1 MKKYITG
8 FLLTGLI
15 MTSCSKELDVTPPN
29 SITQEQID
37 ELLKNNDEATSQL
50 VFGGLVGGLPARFHA
65 PVPNGESVGRY
76 NNSQGVDC
84 MRSLEGNDVVFG
96 DREPRSWGADEYMMR
111 DLYSESSS
119 KSVAYWELAWD
130 NINAANKLLTY
141 LTPNV
146 VGDSP
151 TLKQYKAIALTVRA
165 YYYNYLMENFQDA
178 YMNGGSDKLGVMWY
192 DIWNPLQPNKPRE
205 TSVQTYANIKADIA
219 EAVALFGE
227 TVGYTANTEDV
238 DLGVAAFT
246 QARVA
251 LCMGDWQTVVSACNI
266 ILAEN
271 SQLMTEDQYVQ
282 KPAADTL
289 IYRADSSGFLNNARN
304 PEVLLGWGVSNSLK
318 TNVAWR
324 NIFTNSYGGSEQ
336 CFWRID
342 DRLYDQIDN
351 NDYRKDNFL
360 AEPFG
365 EYLYPPEANG
375 TTAYI
380 PAYSNIKF
388 AAMVGIGGG
397 EDKTTNGNVCDY
409 YMRVSEV
416 LLMKAE
422 AQAQAGN
429 ESAAKETMNIL
440 LAARTKAG
448 VPPLTCDNYL
458 GAGRMTLLQM
468 IQLQT
473 RIEMWGERG
482 LEFYNNKRWNIP
494 VDRTSSKIHPAKI
507 TYPVNLMTLQIPKN
521 ELDYN
526 PLCVPN

>member
-1 MKKYITG
+1 MKKYLTAY
-8 FLLTGLI
+8 LLMGL
-15 MTSCSKELDVTPPN
+15 MMMSCGDQLEVTPPN

-37 ELLKNNDEATSQL
+37 ELLKNGTEATRQL
-50 VFGGLVGGLPARFHA
+50 VFSGLVGGLPARFRA
-65 PVPNGESVGRY
+65 AVPNGESVGRY
-76 NNSQGVDC
+76 NNTQGLDC
-84 MRSLEGNDVVFG
+84 MRNLEGNDVAFG

-111 DLYSESSS
+111 DLYSESSA
-119 KSVAYWELAWD
+119 KSGAYWDFAWE
-130 NINAANKLLTY
+130 NINTANKLLMY
-141 LTPNV
+141 LTPEV
-146 VGDSP
+146 VGESAI
-151 TLKQYKAIALTVRA
+151 LKQYKAVGLTVRA

-178 YMNGGSDKLGVMWY
+178 YMNGGSGKLGIMWY
-192 DIWNPLQPNKPRE
+192 DVWNPLQPNKPRE
-205 TSVQTYANIKADIA
+205 TAVQTYANIKADIA
-219 EAVALFGE
+219 EAVALFNA
-227 TVGYTANTEDV
+227 TIGYTASTEDV

-251 LCMGDWQTVVSACNI
+251 LCAGDWPTVVSACDM
-266 ILAEN
+266 ILAKN
-271 SQLMTEDQYVQ
+271 SNLMTEDQYVQ
-282 KPAADTL
+282 KLSADTL
-289 IYRADSSGFLNNARN
+289 YRADSTGFLNNARN
-304 PEVLLGWGVSNSLK
+304 PEVLLGWGTSSSTK
-318 TNVAWR
+318 TNGAWR

-342 DRLYDQIDN
+342 DRLYDRIDD

-360 AEPFG
+360 TEPFG

-375 TTAYI
+375 TTAFI
-380 PAYSNIKF
+380 PAYSNLKF

-397 EDKTTNGNVCDY
+397 KDKNTNNTVCDY

-422 AQAQAGN
+422 AQAQSGNDAG
-429 ESAAKETMNIL
+429 AKETLNIL

-448 VPPLTCDNYL
+448 APTLTCDNYL
-458 GAGRMTLLQM
+458 GANSMTLMQL

-494 VDRTSSKIHPAKI
+494 VDRTSSKVHPSKI

-526 PLCVPN
+526 PLCEPN